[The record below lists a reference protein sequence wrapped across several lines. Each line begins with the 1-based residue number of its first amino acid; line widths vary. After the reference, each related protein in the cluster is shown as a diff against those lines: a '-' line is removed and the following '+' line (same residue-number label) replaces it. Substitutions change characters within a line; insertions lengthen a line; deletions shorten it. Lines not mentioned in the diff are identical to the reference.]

1 MVSEHIVHSIPPTF
15 DENSRVLVLGSIPS
29 PKSREM
35 QFNYGHPQNR
45 FWRVLARIANE
56 PVPSTNERKRDFCLR
71 HHIALWDVL
80 AECDIEGAS
89 DASIKNAKPN
99 NLKIITDAA
108 RIEAVFCTGAK
119 AHDLYRR
126 LECEQ
131 TCGLPATKLPSTS
144 PANAACSLEKLVEA
158 YGVIF
163 EHEHVWTPP
172 TLDVPR
178 VVELERQIDA
188 DGTSLAELM
197 DRAGTALAKRV
208 SDIID
213 DIVAGTYSNN
223 TIAFPRRDNEGRKP
237 TVTFLCGSGNNGGD
251 GWVAA
256 EKLIDNDIEINM
268 VTYRTPDEIRAQ
280 PAHDAAVRAI
290 EALESAK
297 ASVLVNPNEETLASV
312 LGKSHVIV
320 DCILGTGFDAH
331 EVKEPYRSWISLANN
346 TKSAVKLACDV
357 PSGVSA
363 QHGSSAHE
371 RFIADETITMI
382 APKPGLSAEE
392 CGTVRMA
399 PLAYIEPYFS

>member
-256 EKLIDNDIEINM
+256 EKLIDNDIEITISKSTWSPIARPTRSARNLPM
-268 VTYRTPDEIRAQ
+268 TLQFARLKHWSRQKHPCSSTPTKRPLRA
-280 PAHDAAVRAI
+280 
-290 EALESAK
+290 
-297 ASVLVNPNEETLASV
+297 
-312 LGKSHVIV
+312 
-320 DCILGTGFDAH
+320 
-331 EVKEPYRSWISLANN
+331 
-346 TKSAVKLACDV
+346 
-357 PSGVSA
+357 
-363 QHGSSAHE
+363 SSANH
-371 RFIADETITMI
+371 TS
-382 APKPGLSAEE
+382 LS
-392 CGTVRMA
+392 TVSWARVSMHMRSRNPTEA
-399 PLAYIEPYFS
+399 GSVSQTTRNRL